1 MQAKLENLETSRG
14 FCEYFNLDSE
24 ISTLESH
31 KPWPQGMTSK
41 MLLKTD
47 DLRIVLI
54 VMQAGARMDEHHS
67 DGRISIQVLR
77 GTIRIPV
84 QDQVVD
90 LTPGRLL
97 ALRDDIQGQQPGGD
111 TGIFRCLDRAAA
123 HFQAEGNDH
132 LKRLVILMTDG
143 QDNAGGNTDAIAA
156 LHIPVIAIGFGQDAD
171 IGTLQAIAN
180 ATHGAE
186 FPATDVVQALRQA
199 TGYK

>member
-1 MQAKLENLETSRG
+1 MHTKVESLETVRG
-14 FCEYFNLDSE
+14 FCEQFDLDSE

-31 KPWPQGMTSK
+31 KPWPQRLTSK

-97 ALRDDIQGQQPGGD
+97 AL
-111 TGIFRCLDRAAA
+111 DRSIKHAVEAQEDSA
-123 HFQAEGNDH
+123 FLLTIAWPTDEELIG
-132 LKRLVILMTDG
+132 LKHR
-143 QDNAGGNTDAIAA
+143 
-156 LHIPVIAIGFGQDAD
+156 
-171 IGTLQAIAN
+171 
-180 ATHGAE
+180 
-186 FPATDVVQALRQA
+186 
-199 TGYK
+199 GYGS